1 MTGTD
6 LDVKRSSYKKLLPFL
21 QELQRRALLELKLAD
36 GVATVLLINTGNRE
50 LRAYQPYPASE
61 TAEAAEG
68 VDEGPSAEASLSVSV
83 VYATTAETRLVFAA
97 VAAAEQAAEAERRS
111 KPHEHPVA
119 LTDQGAGWRCDVC
132 LASNPAGRYRCTQG
146 CDYDVC
152 EACRARVAAQPEP
165 EPAGAAA
172 PAQAAPSSFLALQ
185 QEQEEQT
192 EAEQN
197 QTAALADV
205 ATKPHYTA
213 EECAAALQAYC
224 RLRPASAQ
232 NKKIIAL
239 DDLLRRALYST
250 GEPDPL
256 HSTRGGVSFAD

>member
-1 MTGTD
+1 MLCWPLPTARYWPSGCD
-6 LDVKRSSYKKLLPFL
+6 RSQSLGSRQCAWTF
-21 QELQRRALLELKLAD
+21 
-36 GVATVLLINTGNRE
+36 
-50 LRAYQPYPASE
+50 SE
-61 TAEAAEG
+61 
-68 VDEGPSAEASLSVSV
+68 
-83 VYATTAETRLVFAA
+83 
-97 VAAAEQAAEAERRS
+97 
-111 KPHEHPVA
+111 
-119 LTDQGAGWRCDVC
+119 QGAGWRCDVC

-172 PAQAAPSSFLALQ
+172 PAQATPSSFLALQ
-185 QEQEEQT
+185 QEQEEQA

-213 EECAAALQAYC
+213 AECAAALQAYC

-250 GEPDPL
+250 GEPDRSHLSLPSCVRAHTTGAAL
-256 HSTRGGVSFAD
+256 PQKASPNRQLKCTSKPRSPCCWAG